1 MALGI
6 DFTFTQSQLR
16 SLNKRLE
23 GLVKRAGNLTPFFD
37 DAAAYMVNVV
47 QHRIYRSKKGPDGQR
62 WAPLAQSTIDIK
74 GHDTILY
81 ETGELGRSIHVD
93 SQDRSGFIIA
103 SDAPYAY
110 FMQNGIK
117 RTGGMISG
125 KRVPARPFMGISERN
140 VKVISRMLKDH
151 VAGRAKAE
159 LSTGGFE

>member
-16 SLNKRLE
+16 SLSKRLE

-37 DAAAYMVNVV
+37 DASAYMVNVI
-47 QHRIYRSKKGPDGQR
+47 QHRIYRSKKSPDGAD
-62 WAPLAQSTIDIK
+62 WAPLADSTVDIK

-81 ETGELGRSIHVD
+81 ETGNLGRSIHVD
-93 SQDRSGFIIA
+93 AQDRSGFIIA

-110 FMQNGIK
+110 YMQNGVK
-117 RTGGMISG
+117 RTGGMIKG

-140 VKVISRMLKDH
+140 VKVISKMLKDH
-151 VAGRAKAE
+151 VAGRAGGAPAG
-159 LSTGGFE
+159 GGFE